1 VFENADAYLTCNYDP
16 RRALCNPD
24 NAGESTAATP
34 SLDRCQAACPN
45 IARTDSQVQQLRA
58 EAERLLGQ
66 ADAALTPQPVGD
78 RLRHRATCAGRT
90 RRQARPH
97 PHRTHRR
104 GTHMT
109 TDHER
114 GQIRAA
120 MDRLLAGT
128 PLRSD
133 GALTVVSLAIEADV
147 KRHLLT
153 HRHTDLKDEFYAR
166 VRAQDRV
173 PASEQ
178 ELRDELKAAQQK
190 LVEAREENRQ
200 LKASVEAFARIVNVL
215 TVENDRLIQQQGKQG
230 SKVLIPLRPGNN

>member
-1 VFENADAYLTCNYDP
+1 
-16 RRALCNPD
+16 
-24 NAGESTAATP
+24 
-34 SLDRCQAACPN
+34 
-45 IARTDSQVQQLRA
+45 
-58 EAERLLGQ
+58 
-66 ADAALTPQPVGD
+66 
-78 RLRHRATCAGRT
+78 
-90 RRQARPH
+90 
-97 PHRTHRR
+97 
-104 GTHMT
+104 MT

-133 GALTVVSLAIEADV
+133 GALTVVSVAIEADV

-166 VRAQDRV
+166 VRAQERV

-178 ELRDELKAAQQK
+178 ELRDELKATQQK
-190 LVEAREENRQ
+190 LAEAREENRQ

-215 TVENDRLIQQQGKQG
+215 TVENDRLARRQSEPHGKTL
-230 SKVLIPLRPGNN
+230 VPLRPSTK